1 MTIGSET
8 MDRKIRGKY
17 RVFFTINLIAV
28 LLIGFYGVGWFWRG
42 FLSDVFIGVLLFSF
56 IKMLTP
62 ASTLKVSLS
71 VLAFSYL
78 VELGQY
84 FNLVELLGVNNKA
97 IRILIGT
104 HFDWLDLIAYTV
116 GFFIC
121 LFVGMK
127 SQDNVVC
134 STILKE
140 IK

>member
-1 MTIGSET
+1 MNW
-8 MDRKIRGKY
+8 KARGEY
-17 RVFFTINLIAV
+17 IVSFTVNLIVV

-42 FLSDVFIGVLLFSF
+42 FLSDVFIVVLLFSF
-56 IKMLTP
+56 LKMLTP

-78 VELGQY
+78 VEISQY

-127 SQDNVVC
+127 SKDDVVFYNV
-134 STILKE
+134 LKE
-140 IK
+140 RK

>member
-42 FLSDVFIGVLLFSF
+42 FLSDVFIVVLLFSF

>member
-1 MTIGSET
+1 MNW
-8 MDRKIRGKY
+8 KARGKY
-17 RVFFTINLIAV
+17 IVSFTVNLIVV
-28 LLIGFYGVGWFWRG
+28 LLIGFYGGGWFWRG
-42 FLSDVFIGVLLFSF
+42 FLSDVFIVVFLFSF
-56 IKMLTP
+56 LKMLMP

-78 VELGQY
+78 VEISQY

-127 SQDNVVC
+127 SQDDVVFDNE
-134 STILKE
+134 LKE
-140 IK
+140 RK